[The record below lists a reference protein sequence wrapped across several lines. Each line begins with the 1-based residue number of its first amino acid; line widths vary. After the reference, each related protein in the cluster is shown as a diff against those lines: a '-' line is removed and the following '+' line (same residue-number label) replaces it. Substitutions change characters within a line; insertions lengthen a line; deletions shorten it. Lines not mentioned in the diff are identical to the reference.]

1 MGDTSKSWN
10 DCLRSTV
17 ISDMG
22 MRRTSN
28 QDSYKVSLAADE
40 DTWRR
45 RGHLFVVAD
54 GMGAHA
60 AGELAS
66 KIAADTVPFLYR
78 KYREESAPDALRRA
92 VAETNAEVHR
102 RGQANPDFHSMGT
115 TCSALALLPEGAVA
129 AHVGDSRIYRLRRGL
144 LEQLTF
150 DHSLVWEMK
159 AAGHLAEGSE
169 AANRLPKNIITRS
182 LGPNASVDV
191 DIEGPFPLEPGD
203 TFLLCSDGLTGQIS
217 DEELGPIL
225 ACLPP
230 DDAARFLVD
239 LANLRGGP
247 DNITIVIAQV
257 AGETP
262 VGVGATAAIAP
273 GSPGQG
279 GGVHP
284 AMWAVSGAFVLTGLV
299 LAALQMPLLVAA
311 IVALV
316 GLLGLAI
323 GGWRTFNPAPPG
335 GARGGER
342 RNGHGPYTRTPC
354 DKTAQLV
361 ERLRETMSE
370 LRQAAIEEDW
380 AIDWPPIDRHCQTAE
395 HSAKGRDHQK
405 ALREYSQAISYT
417 MKELRE
423 QRKKKKSD
431 SAIDL
436 F

>member
-1 MGDTSKSWN
+1 MGETSKSWN

-17 ISDMG
+17 VSDVG

-28 QDSYKVSLAADE
+28 QDSYKISLAGDE
-40 DTWRR
+40 ESWRR

-78 KYREESAPDALRRA
+78 KYREEAAPDALRRA
-92 VAETNAEVHR
+92 VTETNAEVHR

-169 AANRLPKNIITRS
+169 AASRLPKNIITRS
-182 LGPNASVDV
+182 LGPNASVEVDV
-191 DIEGPFPLEPGD
+191 EGPFPVEPGD
-203 TFLLCSDGLTGQIS
+203 TFLLCSDGLTGQVT
-217 DEELGPIL
+217 DEELGPVL
-225 ACLPP
+225 ASLPP
-230 DDAARFLVD
+230 EEAAQFLVD

-257 AGETP
+257 AGE
-262 VGVGATAAIAP
+262 AAP
-273 GSPGQG
+273 GAGAGAAALSGAPRAGS
-279 GGVHP
+279 GVHP
-284 AMWAVSGAFVLTGLV
+284 AMWAVSFAFL
-299 LAALQMPLLVAA
+299 LAAATLWVLQMPLPVAA
-311 IVALV
+311 IVAVV
-316 GLLGLAI
+316 GLLGVGI
-323 GGWRTFNPAPPG
+323 GVWRTFHPAAPG
-335 GARGGER
+335 GSRGNER
-342 RNGHGPYTRTPC
+342 RNGHGPYTRTAC
-354 DKTAQLV
+354 DKVGQLV
-361 ERLRETMSE
+361 ERLREMMNE
-370 LRQAAIEEDW
+370 LRQAAVEEDW
-380 AIDWPPIDRHCQTAE
+380 AIDWPPIDRYCQAAE
-395 HSAKGRDHQK
+395 QSAKARDHQRS
-405 ALREYSQAISYT
+405 LREYAQAISYT

-423 QRKKKKSD
+423 QRKKRKSD